1 MVRHTLNVSIKS
13 KGYQLAVC
21 FHHLP
26 TEGSTC
32 AYPSEATAFRDLFM
46 HLFCV
51 CVCTTCVQVP
61 MEARRDITSSR
72 TEVTEVVKLM

>member
-51 CVCTTCVQVP
+51 RMCTTYVFRYP
-61 MEARRDITSSR
+61 RRPEETSHPL
-72 TEVTEVVKLM
+72 ELKLQKLFN